1 MSGEAT
7 TLAEQGGNEDI
18 NSPSWDRIA
27 DICDFKSQKSA
38 NGKERMKTL
47 LLSLKDEPLS
57 R

>member
-7 TLAEQGGNEDI
+7 SLAQNQGDEDI
-18 NSPSWDRIA
+18 NSPSWGRIA
-27 DICDFKSQKSA
+27 DICDFKSQKGTS
-38 NGKERMKTL
+38 GKDRMKTL